1 MADADETVREDVQK
15 EAAQE
20 LRNRKL
26 EFPLLV
32 AVCGISPAKGD
43 LVLAE
48 ID

>member
-1 MADADETVREDVQK
+1 MADADETVRENVK
-15 EAAQE
+15 KKAAQE
-20 LRNRKL
+20 LRHRKL